1 MPVIWATYLMFT
13 YTPSET
19 IQDGQLKFAA
29 PGEWTDPQNNPG
41 TAGYTFIDDTGT
53 SDIDHIEFD
62 EDDGSVTVDIGYID
76 PDGKQLRSTTAR
88 MKATDDGSG
97 AHAPSSA
104 TMSSA
109 FTIQIKGSDA
119 TGKSLS
125 SIKTLKGKSIAV
137 RVYSQASGGGNAM
150 ASVSDN
156 IRENDVGAGDMGP

>member
-1 MPVIWATYLMFT
+1 M
-13 YTPSET
+13 
-19 IQDGQLKFAA
+19 IQ
-29 PGEWTDPQNNPG
+29 
-41 TAGYTFIDDTGT
+41 GT

-76 PDGKQLRSTTAR
+76 PDGTVEIHYGAYEG
-88 MKATDDGSG
+88 TDDGSG

-125 SIKTLKGKSIAV
+125 SIKTLKGQIYRSPSL
-137 RVYSQASGGGNAM
+137 RSGKW
-150 ASVSDN
+150 
-156 IRENDVGAGDMGP
+156 RWKC